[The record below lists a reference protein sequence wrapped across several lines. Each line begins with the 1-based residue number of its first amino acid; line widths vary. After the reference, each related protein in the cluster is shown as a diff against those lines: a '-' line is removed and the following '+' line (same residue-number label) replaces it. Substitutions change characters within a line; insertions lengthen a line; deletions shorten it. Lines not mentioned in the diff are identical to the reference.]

1 MHPLA
6 EKVGDIIRAQNLF
19 PETGGILVAVS
30 GGIDSMALLHL
41 LATPP
46 LGLRERLVVAHFDH
60 QLRGAESDADA
71 AFVGQAAKRLGLPF
85 EFDRGD
91 MRKLATE
98 TGEGIEAS
106 ARQLRHDFFA
116 GLAKRLGA
124 VVALAHHADDQIE
137 TFFLRLLRGAGNR
150 GLAGM
155 QPIASSPTDSGV
167 TLERPLLG
175 IRRDEIIEYVTPKG
189 IGFREDETNT
199 DTRFLRNRIRHELLP
214 QLAGQF
220 GASVSR
226 QILKAM
232 QLCGDDTDCIDDL
245 AAEWPGEPPFD
256 QLSIAVQRQVVL
268 RQLFAL
274 GVESSFDLVEALRL
288 EAGCVIEVALGR
300 RLQRN
305 AGGQV
310 ELAASAAEPEFS
322 MAKCEVSLEGKAG
335 EAEFGGLK
343 IGWERLAGGLA
354 KWRELGQADS
364 REVFD
369 AESLGQTITLR
380 HWQPGDRFQPIGH
393 AGTAKLQDLFVN
405 RKIPKADRRS
415 LVVAEATAGFLFWVQ
430 HLRIADPFKVTEST
444 AGLLLFSWRG

>member
-6 EKVGDIIRAQNLF
+6 EKVGDIIRAQNFF
-19 PETGGILVAVS
+19 PGSGNIIVAVS

-41 LATPP
+41 LATPG
-46 LGLRERLVVAHFDH
+46 LGLRDRLVVAHFNH
-60 QLRGAESDADA
+60 QLRGADSDADA
-71 AFVGQAAKRLGLPF
+71 ACVGEAAGQLGLPF
-85 EFDRGD
+85 ESDSGD
-91 MRKLATE
+91 TQQLAAE
-98 TGEGIEAS
+98 TGEGIEAA
-106 ARQLRHDFFA
+106 ARQLRHRFFA
-116 GLAKRLGA
+116 RLANRLGA

-167 TLERPLLG
+167 TLVRPLLG
-175 IRRDEIIEYVTPKG
+175 IRRDEIIEYVTQKG
-189 IGFREDETNT
+189 IGFREDATNT

-226 QILKAM
+226 QVLKAM

-256 QLSIAVQRQVVL
+256 QLSIAVQRQVVQ

-288 EAGCVIEVALGR
+288 EAGRVIEVAPGR

-310 ELAASAAEPEFS
+310 E
-322 MAKCEVSLEGKAG
+322 
-335 EAEFGGLK
+335 
-343 IGWERLAGGLA
+343 
-354 KWRELGQADS
+354 
-364 REVFD
+364 
-369 AESLGQTITLR
+369 
-380 HWQPGDRFQPIGH
+380 
-393 AGTAKLQDLFVN
+393 
-405 RKIPKADRRS
+405 
-415 LVVAEATAGFLFWVQ
+415 
-430 HLRIADPFKVTEST
+430 
-444 AGLLLFSWRG
+444 

>member
-6 EKVGDIIRAQNLF
+6 GKVGDIIRAQNFF
-19 PETGGILVAVS
+19 PGNGNIIVAVS

-41 LATPP
+41 LATPG
-46 LGLRERLVVAHFDH
+46 LGLRDRLAVAHFNH
-60 QLRGAESDADA
+60 QLRGADSAADVPFVGDAAGQLGLLFESDS
-71 AFVGQAAKRLGLPF
+71 
-85 EFDRGD
+85 GD
-91 MRKLATE
+91 TQQFAVE
-98 TGEGIEAS
+98 IGEGIEAA
-106 ARQLRHDFFA
+106 ARQLRHRFFA
-116 GLAKRLGA
+116 RLAKRLGA

-167 TLERPLLG
+167 TLVRPLLG
-175 IRRDEIIEYVTPKG
+175 IRRDEIIEYVTQKE
-189 IGFREDETNT
+189 IGFREDATNT

-220 GASVSR
+220 GSSVSR
-226 QILKAM
+226 QVLKAM

-245 AAEWPGEPPFD
+245 AAEWPDGPSFD
-256 QLSIAVQRQVVL
+256 QLSIAVQRQVVQ

-288 EAGCVIEVALGR
+288 EAGRVIEVAPGR

-310 ELAASAAEPEFS
+310 ELAASAAVPEFS
-322 MAKCEVSLEGKAG
+322 MAKCEVSLVGQSC

-354 KWRELGQADS
+354 KWSELGQDES
-364 REVFD
+364 SEVFD
-369 AESLGQTITLR
+369 AESLGQEITLR
-380 HWQPGDRFQPIGH
+380 HWQPGDRFQPIGQ
-393 AGTAKLQDLFVN
+393 AGTTKLQDLFVN
-405 RKIPKADRRS
+405 QKIPKADRRK
-415 LVVAEATAGFLFWVQ
+415 LVVAEAADGRLFWVQ
-430 HLRIADPFKVTEST
+430 KLRIADACKVTDST
-444 AGLLLFSWRG
+444 RELLLFSWRG